1 MDKALVVAL
10 IYGGPYEIAFY
21 SWWVSFY
28 MLGGFELSLMHSLT
42 STEDVRKIHRKM
54 ALLSFHIA
62 CAIYIREYAH
72 CPSGTGPSVWDAV
85 GCSGGRRSQDAPC
98 QLLSLNDLACSFGL
112 STSPELIFKHYKHS
126 ENDGCV
132 ASDACIR
139 REVDIHQQSCQCEL
153 FFSVSQNLRAA

>member
-1 MDKALVVAL
+1 MHKALMVAL

-28 MLGGFELSLMHSLT
+28 MLGGFELSL
-42 STEDVRKIHRKM
+42 KP

-62 CAIYIREYAH
+62 RAIYIREYAH
-72 CPSGTGPSVWDAV
+72 RPSGTGPSVWDAV
-85 GCSGGRRSQDAPC
+85 GCSGGRRGQDAPC
-98 QLLSLNDLACSFGL
+98 QLLSLSDLACSFGL

-126 ENDGCV
+126 ENDGCG

-139 REVDIHQQSCQCEL
+139 TEVDIHQQSCQREL